1 MLEIRLLGPLFVE
14 YMDSS
19 IMVSATKPR
28 TILALLAANA
38 NTVVPLSALITEL
51 WGTSA
56 PPSAR
61 AVVQT
66 YVLQLRKQ
74 AAKALQ
80 GRVPDPGRTARQLLR
95 TEPGG
100 YMLAAEDACVDMWNF
115 DRLSTTGHR
124 ERESG
129 DLKAASRSFSDA
141 LSWWRGGPL
150 LDVQVGPTL
159 NSYVKR
165 LEEAHLNVLDRRIEV
180 DLRLGRHYELL
191 GELTALVN
199 RYETHE
205 GLCAHL
211 MLALYRSGRRSEAL
225 ETYRTVRTRM
235 VERLALEPSP
245 ALRRL
250 HRSMLA
256 TDRVPGD
263 LTDTWRATVASPR
276 RASPIPVDLAATSW
290 DIHPEVPAEA
300 TVRGA

>member
-1 MLEIRLLGPLFVE
+1 MLEIRLLGPLAIE

-19 IMVSATKPR
+19 ITLSATKPR

-38 NTVVPLSALITEL
+38 NTVVPLNALIKEL

-74 AAKALQ
+74 ATKALQ
-80 GRVPDPGRTARQLLR
+80 GRVADPARTARQLVR
-95 TEPGG
+95 TQPGG
-100 YMLAAEDACVDMWNF
+100 YLLAAEDVCVDTRNF
-115 DRLSTTGHR
+115 DRLSIAGHR

-141 LSWWRGGPL
+141 LSWWRGDPL
-150 LDVQVGPTL
+150 LDVQVGHAL
-159 NSYVKR
+159 NWYVKR
-165 LEEAHLNVLDRRIEV
+165 LEEAHLNVLDRHIEV

-199 RYETHE
+199 RYQTHE

-225 ETYRTVRTRM
+225 EVYWSVRTRM
-235 VERLALEPSP
+235 VEQLALEPSP

-256 TDRVPGD
+256 SDRVPGD
-263 LTDTWRATVASPR
+263 LTDSWRATVASPR
-276 RASPIPVDLAATSW
+276 RSSPIPADLAATSW
-290 DIHPEVPAEA
+290 DIHPEVPVQAN
-300 TVRGA
+300 VSGV